1 MRLPQRYVYS
11 YFVAYAL
18 SVVDAV
24 EYNDPVAYKDIV
36 SSNDSEKW
44 LFAMNEEMKSLQKNQ
59 TLELVKSL
67 KGKKIMGCKWI
78 FKKNEG
84 KLGVEDARYK
94 TRLVAKGFNQVE
106 EIDFNDMFSP
116 VVKHNSVRVLRGLVA
131 MHDLELV

>member
-67 KGKKIMGCKWI
+67 KGKKIMGCK
-78 FKKNEG
+78 
-84 KLGVEDARYK
+84 
-94 TRLVAKGFNQVE
+94 
-106 EIDFNDMFSP
+106 
-116 VVKHNSVRVLRGLVA
+116 
-131 MHDLELV
+131 